1 MAYYRIVHETIILYM
16 IPHDYV
22 TGLYQQDCTLYIYQY
37 DYTHY
42 IDRTVHIIPQ
52 DCTYYSN
59 RNVHIIPKGQYILY
73 Q

>member
-1 MAYYRIVHETIILYM
+1 MAYYRIVHETIELNIYHTLM

-37 DYTHY
+37 DHTHY
-42 IDRTVHIIPQ
+42 IDRTVHITAI
-52 DCTYYSN
+52 
-59 RNVHIIPKGQYILY
+59 GMYILY